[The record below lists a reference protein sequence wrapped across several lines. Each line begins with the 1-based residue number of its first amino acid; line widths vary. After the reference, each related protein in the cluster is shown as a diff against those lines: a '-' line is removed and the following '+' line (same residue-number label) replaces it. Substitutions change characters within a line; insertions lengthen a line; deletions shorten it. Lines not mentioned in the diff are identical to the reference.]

1 MQIVNFD
8 PLSPQSIL
16 KELES
21 SSAELQAATLFFAY
35 SDDIK
40 PPFALS
46 PTPLTRKTMI
56 ELDFTLWSFHEKPG
70 FFLQCKSGN
79 LPSAMDLRWQNSQ
92 FFRYLSQIFTFRRL
106 VILASQRDYRLPL
119 VLAKDLTSLLGDT
132 LKIKIDCLF
141 ANAAAWQEKDKLSLL
156 LELFDSNKAWVNEN
170 PDSMTSLAIGEHL
183 KHFAASNGLTFKS
196 LGEDEL
202 DRAGL
207 VLLKAVG
214 QASERSP
221 SRLHIVEY
229 FPQTVLPGKTVPKES
244 AASQSPTQTTGQL
257 ATALV
262 GKGVTFDT
270 GGVNLKH
277 HDQFINAM
285 KNDMA
290 GSALAFHLFQ
300 YLVKSKHPAPL
311 VLLIPCCENSIDAK
325 AQRPGTIYQTRS
337 GKSVIVEHTDAEGRL
352 ILSDAMTYAQEHYS
366 LRQMISFATLTTA
379 SMRQYSHF
387 YTPLHFANQQWQ
399 STIAQHA
406 NLWGEKFVFPEYFLP
421 FLDGNRSKFADLT
434 NHGSMKARAQGAAGS
449 SVAAHFLKQFSKVP
463 FMHFDIFAS
472 VWNWGEDY
480 PGCSVGATGAPFMT
494 LAAAFSELV

>member
-1 MQIVNFD
+1 MV
-8 PLSPQSIL
+8 
-16 KELES
+16 ELE
-21 SSAELQAATLFFAY
+21 L
-35 SDDIK
+35 
-40 PPFALS
+40 
-46 PTPLTRKTMI
+46 
-56 ELDFTLWSFHEKPG
+56 TLWNFPAQPG

-79 LPSAMDLRWQNSQ
+79 LPSAMDLRYQISQ
-92 FFRYLSQIFTFRRL
+92 FFRPLSQVFPFRRL
-106 VILASQRDYRLPL
+106 VILSSQRDFRLPL
-119 VLAKDLTSLLGDT
+119 VLAKDLVSLLE
-132 LKIKIDCLF
+132 DCFKVNIECVF
-141 ANAAAWQEKDKLSLL
+141 ASEAAWKDKEKVSLL

-170 PDSMTSLAIGEHL
+170 PDSMTSLAMGEKIGR
-183 KHFAASNGLTFKS
+183 FAESHGLTFRTLK
-196 LGEDEL
+196 EDDLE
-202 DRAGL
+202 REGL

-229 FPQTVLPGKTVPKES
+229 FPKVDPVRPIPAES
-244 AASQSPTQTTGQL
+244 MKQGQV
-257 ATALV
+257 ATALI

-285 KNDMA
+285 KNDMG

-300 YLVKSKHPAPL
+300 YLVRTKHPAPL
-311 VLLIPCCENSIDAK
+311 ILLIPCCENSIDAK

-352 ILSDAMTYAQEHYS
+352 ILSDAMTYAQEHYN

-406 NLWGEKFVFPEYFLP
+406 NLWGEKFVFPEFFLP
-421 FLDGNRSKFADLT
+421 FLDGNNSKFADLT

-463 FMHFDIFAS
+463 FLHFDIFAS

-480 PGCSVGATGAPFMT
+480 PGCLVGATGAPFMT
-494 LAAAFSELV
+494 LAAAFPELV